1 MQRTFKSNI
10 FILSIFGI
18 SEVSKF
24 KKSKVYTAKSA
35 KNVLNVWE
43 KIFLEK
49 DDLVSIHY
57 VKQNKVT
64 FVFLSKYMID

>member
-1 MQRTFKSNI
+1 MYKGKAKMATTAGHSGISIFFTFKSNI

-35 KNVLNVWE
+35 RC
-43 KIFLEK
+43 
-49 DDLVSIHY
+49 
-57 VKQNKVT
+57 
-64 FVFLSKYMID
+64 